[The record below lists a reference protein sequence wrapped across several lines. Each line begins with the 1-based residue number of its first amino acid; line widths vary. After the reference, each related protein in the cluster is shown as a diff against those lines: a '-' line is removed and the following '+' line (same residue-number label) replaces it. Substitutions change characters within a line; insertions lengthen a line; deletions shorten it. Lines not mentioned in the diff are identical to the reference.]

1 MTKGFAMRRFVLLG
15 LLLGVVAAA
24 VAGCQSADKKEA
36 VGADDS
42 RWKIPR
48 YIYEDNWWGRT
59 EMGGL
64 DR

>member
-1 MTKGFAMRRFVLLG
+1 MRRLVLLG
-15 LLLGVVAAA
+15 LLLGLTTAV

-36 VGADDS
+36 VGTAEES

-48 YIYEDNWWGRT
+48 YIYEDKWWSRD